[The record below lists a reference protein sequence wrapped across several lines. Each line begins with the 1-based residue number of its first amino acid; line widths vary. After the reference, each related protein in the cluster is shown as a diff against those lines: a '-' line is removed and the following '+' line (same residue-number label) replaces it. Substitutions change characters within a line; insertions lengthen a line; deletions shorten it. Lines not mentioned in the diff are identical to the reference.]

1 MLSLAANQTY
11 KGQQGYLVTITSQDE
26 QNFIK
31 DNTAATNII
40 IALTDRETEG
50 VFKWVAGPEAGT
62 VVRSGGTNVPG
73 MYNGWC
79 SGEPNNGG
87 GGEDYVV
94 TKWCVDK
101 GLIAGSAALQPWR
114 CALRVSTLVPAPK
127 GVLRGRRA
135 QQRVSLT
142 QHPPA
147 LPRALRPRNGGNC
160 WNDYGPPT
168 IALPGEVQGYVIEFG
183 TWATASDNNFTD
195 FYEAS
200 VTHSILA
207 GPASVPHSSGAVESG
222 LAGVAANCDTPSSAY
237 MNTTLTSNAL
247 KAGAL

>member
-1 MLSLAANQTY
+1 MAQHQERIMSPQCGAWT
-11 KGQQGYLVTITSQDE
+11 
-26 QNFIK
+26 
-31 DNTAATNII
+31 
-40 IALTDRETEG
+40 
-50 VFKWVAGPEAGT
+50 
-62 VVRSGGTNVPG
+62 
-73 MYNGWC
+73 
-79 SGEPNNGG
+79 
-87 GGEDYVV
+87 
-94 TKWCVDK
+94 K
-101 GLIAGSAALQPWR
+101 GLIVRRGAAAMTPCLGR
-114 CALRVSTLVPAPK
+114 FRV
-127 GVLRGRRA
+127 RGRPGAFLGAGAPMLHSRRA
-135 QQRVSLT
+135 R
-142 QHPPA
+142 PPA
-147 LPRALRPRNGGNC
+147 RPPRLARPLRARNGGNC

-207 GPASVPHSSGAVESG
+207 GPASVPNSSGAVESG